1 MWVEY
6 DRNVATFDP
15 DYTAPEGLPA
25 LLSGLLT
32 TAHERH
38 MDLIALV
45 AGLPAEALASSPGP
59 QAAHISGLVMHIL
72 EVEEYLAA
80 VASGQDVE
88 WSGTNGSSM
97 EIAVESSDLIG
108 RITIVDSRLKDALA
122 TIPPERLDIIQP
134 GGDRTIGSMLVED
147 LDHAA
152 MHYGQVQLTRH
163 LYELAHPEFA
173 SSYQHWR

>member
-1 MWVEY
+1 M
-6 DRNVATFDP
+6 ATFDP

-45 AGLPAEALASSPGP
+45 SDLAAEALEWAPGP
-59 QAAHISGLVMHIL
+59 EAAHISGLVMHIL

-88 WSGTNGSSM
+88 WAGTNGSSM
-97 EIAVESSDLIG
+97 DIAVEAPDLVE
-108 RITIVDSRLKDALA
+108 RVTSVDASLKAALA
-122 TIPPERLDIIQP
+122 TIPRGRLDTMQP
-134 GGDRTIGSMLVED
+134 GGDRTVGSMLMED
-147 LDHAA
+147 LDHSA

-173 SSYQHWR
+173 SGYEH